1 MTIKTNTKTKATDNF
16 NYEVLEDIADLGK
29 RGKYT
34 LKLRYVS
41 FNGKDPK
48 YDIRPWGVDD
58 EGNERM
64 AKGISLSGEELQAL
78 KDILNKGDK
87 KAPAKSTAKKAPAKK
102 S

>member
-1 MTIKTNTKTKATDNF
+1 MTIKTNAKAKATDDF
-16 NYEVLEDIADLGK
+16 NYKVLEDIAVLGQ

-58 EGNERM
+58 DGNERM

-78 KDILNKGDK
+78 KDVLNKGDK
-87 KAPAKSTAKKAPAKK
+87 KAPAKPAAKKTPAKK

>member
-1 MTIKTNTKTKATDNF
+1 MTIKNTKAKATDDF
-16 NYEVLEDIADLGK
+16 NYEVIEDIAVLGQ

-58 EGNERM
+58 DGNERM

-78 KDILNKGDK
+78 KDVLNKGDK
-87 KAPAKSTAKKAPAKK
+87 KSRAKPAAKKTPAKK